1 MSRYNKLLWYHA
13 MTLVSMEV
21 GITILLFLKMSL
33 DVGESDVEVKLL
45 LDF

>member
-1 MSRYNKLLWYHA
+1 

-45 LDF
+45 LDFW